1 MNLGKCCVTGFVFVS
16 LIAGFADPG
25 AIQECEDRKADP
37 ASEALCSAPDSLGNC
52 TEILAPS
59 NCNGQRY
66 HRYPIL
72 TSCMTHTGR
81 KCLPELVL
89 CWRRYNCKWVVSPG
103 QPGGACIEDGDPT
116 ETHEDY
122 SKTTAECPP
131 A

>member
-25 AIQECEDRKADP
+25 AIQECEDREADP
-37 ASEALCSAPDSLGNC
+37 SSEALCSAPDSLANC
-52 TEILAPS
+52 TEILSPS

-66 HRYPIL
+66 PRYPTL

-81 KCLPELVL
+81 KGLPELVL
-89 CWRRYNCKWVVSPG
+89 CWRS
-103 QPGGACIEDGDPT
+103 
-116 ETHEDY
+116 
-122 SKTTAECPP
+122 TTASGKCHKGSLVGH